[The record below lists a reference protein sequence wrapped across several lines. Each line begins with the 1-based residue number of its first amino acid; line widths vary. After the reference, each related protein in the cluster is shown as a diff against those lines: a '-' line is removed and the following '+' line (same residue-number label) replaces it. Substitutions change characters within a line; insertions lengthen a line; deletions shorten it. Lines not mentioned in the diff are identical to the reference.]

1 MTNLVMK
8 RINLMSFNKNK
19 QWADKF
25 IPEIK
30 TALAPYLIR
39 VPNLEADIKRCS
51 DLITLN
57 KRISVRTRKYEDLRY
72 KHEFT
77 IRAKTKNKNRTEL
90 EKIATGWGDFIFYS
104 FASQDESRL
113 VYWVLGDLN
122 IFRNIVF
129 NNPDLQKNYKQNR
142 DGTGFVCFYWRDF
155 PNMIVAKKDFHESA

>member
-1 MTNLVMK
+1 
-8 RINLMSFNKNK
+8 MSFNKNK

-30 TALAPYLIR
+30 AALAPYLIR

-77 IRAKTKNKNRTEL
+77 IRAKTKNKNRSEL
-90 EKIATGWGDFIFYS
+90 EKIATGWGDDINDVNS
-104 FASQDESRL
+104 
-113 VYWVLGDLN
+113 
-122 IFRNIVF
+122 IVTHCPIKC
-129 NNPDLQKNYKQNR
+129 NNLHFGCSCSVK
-142 DGTGFVCFYWRDF
+142 
-155 PNMIVAKKDFHESA
+155 

>member
-1 MTNLVMK
+1 
-8 RINLMSFNKNK
+8 MSFNKNK

-77 IRAKTKNKNRTEL
+77 IRAKTKI
-90 EKIATGWGDFIFYS
+90 KIAQS
-104 FASQDESRL
+104 
-113 VYWVLGDLN
+113 
-122 IFRNIVF
+122 
-129 NNPDLQKNYKQNR
+129 
-142 DGTGFVCFYWRDF
+142 
-155 PNMIVAKKDFHESA
+155 

>member
-1 MTNLVMK
+1 
-8 RINLMSFNKNK
+8 MSFNKNK

-104 FASQDESRL
+104 FASCSCICS
-113 VYWVLGDLN
+113 VLCYV
-122 IFRNIVF
+122 IRYSSSYI
-129 NNPDLQKNYKQNR
+129 
-142 DGTGFVCFYWRDF
+142 CFSDDI
-155 PNMIVAKKDFHESA
+155 PIS